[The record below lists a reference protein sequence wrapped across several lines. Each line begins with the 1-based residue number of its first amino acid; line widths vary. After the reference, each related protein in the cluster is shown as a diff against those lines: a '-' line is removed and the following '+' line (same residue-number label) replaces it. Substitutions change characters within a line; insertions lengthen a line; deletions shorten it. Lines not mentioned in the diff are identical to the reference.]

1 MRMISVTP
9 YPDPLPHHPRPVR
22 SNGWKTCAGWV
33 VPSLVLAS
41 TWFGVCQLVQSLM
54 P

>member
-1 MRMISVTP
+1 MMHVTP
-9 YPDPLPHHPRPVR
+9 YPDPLPHHPRTAR
-22 SNGWKTCAGWV
+22 ANSWKAWAGWV

-41 TWFGVCQLVQSLM
+41 TWVGVCQLVQSLM